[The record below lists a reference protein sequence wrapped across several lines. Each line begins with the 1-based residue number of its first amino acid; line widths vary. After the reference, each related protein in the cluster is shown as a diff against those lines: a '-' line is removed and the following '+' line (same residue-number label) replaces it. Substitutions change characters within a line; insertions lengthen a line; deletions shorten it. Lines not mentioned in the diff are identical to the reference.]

1 MQFNM
6 NLIGTCIN
14 AAVAW
19 FAVSLEDRMPRRKV
33 LVVGTLL
40 CSVLL
45 AANAAF
51 SAVWASEMGGASP
64 NLNLGRAGAAFYFLF
79 GVAYAFTVSH
89 KTHQMTYPHRGL

>member
-6 NLIGTCIN
+6 NLIGTCIS

-51 SAVWASEMGGASP
+51 SAAWASQMDGASP
-64 NLNLGRAGAAFYFLF
+64 NLNIGRTGAAFYFLF

-89 KTHQMTYPHRGL
+89 KTPDDLLHQGL

>member
-89 KTHQMTYPHRGL
+89 KTPDDLPHRSI